1 MALLFFEKKKKKKG
15 NPCVNALN
23 GVAWTYIEVNNVFIS
38 LRSKMAL
45 LCADGSIFD
54 KLKSAAFEYE
64 LKYLP
69 VSKDKGRRQAFQM
82 SWAQQAC

>member
-1 MALLFFEKKKKKKG
+1 
-15 NPCVNALN
+15 
-23 GVAWTYIEVNNVFIS
+23 
-38 LRSKMAL
+38 MAL

-82 SWAQQAC
+82 S